1 MLQQHDTAF
10 LLNNFGKMQNW
21 DKKKKKKIHQAKI
34 HISISYSLCHN

>member
-21 DKKKKKKIHQAKI
+21 DKKKKNSPSQN
-34 HISISYSLCHN
+34 S

>member
-21 DKKKKKKIHQAKI
+21 GKKKKKIHQAKI

>member
-21 DKKKKKKIHQAKI
+21 DKKKKIHQAKI
-34 HISISYSLCHN
+34 HNFNFILIMP

>member
-21 DKKKKKKIHQAKI
+21 DKKKKKIHQAKI
-34 HISISYSLCHN
+34 HNFNFILIMP